1 MGVYAS
7 LCREKKMTDRTIG
20 YVIRILTVLPLMA
33 LFFIFAGCG
42 SYAAD
47 PGVPQADTKV
57 YTQTQGEEYKKD
69 KKKPVTENSPDDKIK
84 KEEVNSKKKEAGE
97 KAEKALR
104 FRNERLLR
112 EHYEKH
118 GIDMGFKSAGEYEE
132 AASAAALNP
141 KALHK
146 KEKEDG
152 DDVYYVKATN
162 EFVIVSKDGYIRTY
176 FLPDSGIR
184 YYNKQ

>member
-1 MGVYAS
+1 
-7 LCREKKMTDRTIG
+7 MTDRTIG
-20 YVIRILTVLPLMA
+20 YVIRILTELPLMA
-33 LFFIFAGCG
+33 LLFIFAGCG

-47 PGVPQADTKV
+47 PGVLQADTKV
-57 YTQTQGEEYKKD
+57 YTQTQGEECKKD
-69 KKKPVTENSPDDKIK
+69 KKKPVTDDNPDDKIRKEEANNK
-84 KEEVNSKKKEAGE
+84 KEEVNSKKKESAE

-162 EFVIVSKDGYIRTY
+162 EFVIVSRDGYIRTY

>member
-1 MGVYAS
+1 
-7 LCREKKMTDRTIG
+7 MTDRTIG

-33 LFFIFAGCG
+33 LLFIFAGCG

-47 PGVPQADTKV
+47 PGVHQADTKV
-57 YTQTQGEEYKKD
+57 YTKTQGEEYKNE
-69 KKKPVTENSPDDKIK
+69 P
-84 KEEVNSKKKEAGE
+84 
-97 KAEKALR
+97 LR

-162 EFVIVSKDGYIRTY
+162 EFVIVSRDGYIRTY

>member
-7 LCREKKMTDRTIG
+7 LCRKKKMTDRTIG
-20 YVIRILTVLPLMA
+20 YIIRIFTLLPLMA

-57 YTQTQGEEYKKD
+57 YTKTQGEEFKNE
-69 KKKPVTENSPDDKIK
+69 P
-84 KEEVNSKKKEAGE
+84 
-97 KAEKALR
+97 LR

-141 KALHK
+141 DALHK

-152 DDVYYVKATN
+152 DDVYYVKETN
-162 EFVIVSKDGYIRTY
+162 EFVVVSRDGYIRTY

>member
-1 MGVYAS
+1 
-7 LCREKKMTDRTIG
+7 MTDRTIG
-20 YVIRILTVLPLMA
+20 YIIRIFTLLPLMA

-47 PGVPQADTKV
+47 PGVPKTDTKV
-57 YTQTQGEEYKKD
+57 YTQTQEED
-69 KKKPVTENSPDDKIK
+69 SG
-84 KEEVNSKKKEAGE
+84 KEP
-97 KAEKALR
+97 LH

-141 KALHK
+141 DALHK

-152 DDVYYVKATN
+152 DDVYYVKETN
-162 EFVIVSKDGYIRTY
+162 EFVIVSPDGYIRTY